1 MSFNLLSKIF
11 SSGKKDENPQYT
23 MGMHQSKQYT
33 KHEPGAAQAKPT
45 TFGQERAFKMEERL
59 QTAIR
64 DRQRLARAQGAAG
77 SDLQSYYDR
86 KAQIAENRIKNL
98 QDSSKDAPY

>member
-1 MSFNLLSKIF
+1 
-11 SSGKKDENPQYT
+11 
-23 MGMHQSKQYT
+23 MGMHHSKQFT
-33 KHEPGAAQAKPT
+33 KHEPGVEMPSPT
-45 TFGQERAFKMEERL
+45 TFGQDRALKMEERL

-64 DRQRLARAQGAAG
+64 DRQRLARAQGASG

-98 QDSSKDAPY
+98 QDSSADSGHR